1 MTSGLIHFLLA
12 LPVLLLFVVFGIGQ
26 VTITILG
33 LPLVI
38 VVQFM
43 LTLSLAYPLAA
54 FHVRFRDTQY
64 LLGIVLNML
73 FFLTP
78 IFYDTSFVPERYQAI
93 YRLNPMLHLIEA
105 YRAILIQ
112 GQWPNLW
119 SILVLAVFSVGLL
132 AFGYIVFMR
141 TSYRFVEEL

>member
-1 MTSGLIHFLLA
+1 MTG
-12 LPVLLLFVVFGIGQ
+12 
-26 VTITILG
+26 TILT

-64 LLGIVLNML
+64 LLSVMLNML

-78 IFYDTSFVPERYQAI
+78 IFYDASVVPQRYQGI
-93 YRLNPMLHLIEA
+93 YHLNPILHLVGA
-105 YRAILIQ
+105 YRAILF
-112 GQWPNLW
+112 P
-119 SILVLAVFSVGLL
+119 
-132 AFGYIVFMR
+132 
-141 TSYRFVEEL
+141 